1 MKILIDRGHSYSA
14 PGAVGYVKEVE
25 LTHKWGE
32 AIYNRIKSLGGDVV
46 LLQDGAT
53 VSTDLSVPVKQ
64 ANAFGKDCVFLSVHA
79 NSAADPSANGSE
91 IFCYKGAY
99 KGKTKE
105 LTDAV
110 YNAYRSVVPDLRNR
124 GVKQADYYVL
134 RETVMPATLLEL
146 GFVGN
151 NKDAVIISDPGVIAR
166 GADAMARALMK
177 VAGQPIGREHE
188 NTIAEGFYI
197 ITSRASGKAL
207 DLNKTNGRV
216 AVYDKHGGNN
226 QQWVYV
232 NGFFKSVEN
241 GLVLDVERGSKD
253 AGARIVGYQ
262 ALGGA
267 NQKFVVDSAG
277 HIITHNGMCLDVSGG
292 STDSGTPVIQ
302 YPITGGMNQ
311 LWDFHKLPR

>member
-32 AIYNRIKSLGGDVV
+32 AIYNKIRALGGDAV

-79 NSAADPSANGSE
+79 NSAADPTANGSE

-151 NKDAVIISDPGVIAR
+151 HKDAVTISDPGVIER
-166 GADAMARALMK
+166 GADAMARALMA
-177 VAGQPIGREHE
+177 VAGQKPTAPTESYL
-188 NTIAEGFYI
+188 TEGFYY
-197 ITSRASGKAL
+197 ITSKLNGKAL
-207 DLNKTNGRV
+207 DVNKTTHAV
-216 AVYDKHGGNN
+216 AVYNKHGGTN
-226 QQWVYV
+226 QQWIYV
-232 NGFFKSVEN
+232 NGYFKSVEN
-241 GLVLDVERGSKD
+241 GLVLDVAGGSKK
-253 AGARIVGYQ
+253 AGAGIIVYQ

-267 NQKFVVDSAG
+267 NQRFVVDAAG

-302 YPITGGMNQ
+302 YPITGGLNQ
-311 LWDFHKLPR
+311 LWNFEKFR